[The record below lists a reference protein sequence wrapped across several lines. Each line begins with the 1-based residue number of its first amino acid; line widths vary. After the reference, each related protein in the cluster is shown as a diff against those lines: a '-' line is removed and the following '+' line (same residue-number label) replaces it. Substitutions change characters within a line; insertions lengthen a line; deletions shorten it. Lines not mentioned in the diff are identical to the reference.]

1 MSTIFISHSSK
12 NNEWAKRISD
22 WLGAETRK
30 YQSLFLDFDPEIG
43 IPLGT
48 SWRATLFEKL
58 GLCRAVIVLCSQDY
72 LSSQWCLSEL
82 AIAID
87 RGKHVFPLQL
97 DASPL
102 PSLLME
108 TQGCEM
114 RTIDFSQE
122 SDQSWR
128 KLELSLAEHL
138 NWRDKLHWPL
148 SQCPF
153 PGLEPFDDHYAP
165 VFYGRDRSIDAV
177 EARMRSLGRLDS
189 ALLLLLGSSGCG
201 KSSLVRA
208 GVIPQLRADPSQNW
222 IVLEPFRPLRNP
234 WLRLQSVVA
243 KAFLDQNGAPG
254 EQALEPPIPTGAE
267 AMEATVLME
276 QLDRL
281 RLRRNRPEAVVVIVI
296 DQFEELLLQGSSTR
310 PHQPTAEPAEA
321 DRFLMMLSD
330 LLRIRNGQVLL
341 LATLRTD
348 FLAALEAHPSHLA
361 RQARQDLVEPI
372 RIEAFSQLIHG
383 PLQRMGRTMQ
393 PELMASLLAD
403 SGNSDTLPLLAF
415 TLRELWKLREQ
426 RGTAVSGPNACW
438 WDLTLDDY
446 RTLGGLEGS
455 VRQAADGAWR
465 LEDSEAEEVSA
476 VREAFLNHLVRLSE
490 DDRPTRR
497 RAHWQELPE
506 RSLPVLERLVQARLL
521 VAGLEESSHQRTL
534 EVAHEALL
542 RTWPTLVRWLEEGR
556 LELEQRRRIKRL
568 GDDLLPNRGPKL
580 CQQAIKQLAVMAVAG
595 SSEAMAVRQEAG
607 DALAELVRNGELP
620 EHEKTDAVL
629 VLGLIGDAQML
640 RQLLA
645 DDLAE
650 PPVRRRAAEALGALT
665 RQGDIGAQRPMILME
680 LEQHLR
686 TAALNVLVRG
696 EADWRTVDDQLPSL
710 QGAARGLQ
718 LAMATDLPL
727 LGNEPGRVVPMLT
740 LTALREGEGLRVR
753 TEVVEPLVWRLPL
766 PRGEQLELV
775 VIPGGDY
782 RIGSPEGEM
791 GRHCYSDKHPRDRC
805 QGVDVEAQRQVR
817 LESFAMAR
825 FAITQ
830 AQWLAVSQLDS
841 IKQDLDPRPATFE
854 ARDLW
859 ECHVQPQSLPVES
872 VSWYD
877 CQEWLARLNRWLA
890 EQWPALAGI
899 GVAPRLE
906 LPSETRW
913 ETSCRAG
920 SDAPFHFGDHLD
932 GTWAN
937 FNAST
942 SEGLNRLGEFRER
955 PVTIGQFG
963 LVNRFGLAEMHGQIF
978 EWCSDLWHPDPVAQG
993 WPMEG
998 QGWEEPDPRLDQS
1011 SQQNWRQV
1019 RGGSW
1024 FFGTMEARAALRAN
1038 CDPKYFFPSV
1048 GLRPC
1053 CSLPPGFVSH
1063 S

>member
-1 MSTIFISHSSK
+1 
-12 NNEWAKRISD
+12 
-22 WLGAETRK
+22 
-30 YQSLFLDFDPEIG
+30 
-43 IPLGT
+43 
-48 SWRATLFEKL
+48 
-58 GLCRAVIVLCSQDY
+58 
-72 LSSQWCLSEL
+72 
-82 AIAID
+82 
-87 RGKHVFPLQL
+87 
-97 DASPL
+97 
-102 PSLLME
+102 
-108 TQGCEM
+108 
-114 RTIDFSQE
+114 
-122 SDQSWR
+122 
-128 KLELSLAEHL
+128 
-138 NWRDKLHWPL
+138 
-148 SQCPF
+148 
-153 PGLEPFDDHYAP
+153 
-165 VFYGRDRSIDAV
+165 
-177 EARMRSLGRLDS
+177 
-189 ALLLLLGSSGCG
+189 
-201 KSSLVRA
+201 
-208 GVIPQLRADPSQNW
+208 
-222 IVLEPFRPLRNP
+222 
-234 WLRLQSVVA
+234 
-243 KAFLDQNGAPG
+243 
-254 EQALEPPIPTGAE
+254 
-267 AMEATVLME
+267 MEATALLE

-281 RLRRNRPEAVVVIVI
+281 RLLRNQPEAVVVIVI

-310 PHQPTAEPAEA
+310 PHQPTAAPSET
-321 DRFLMMLSD
+321 DHFLAMLSD
-330 LLRIRNGQVLL
+330 LIRIRNGRVLV

-372 RIEAFSQLIHG
+372 RIEAFAQLING

-426 RGTAVSGPNACW
+426 RGTAVAGPNDSW

-465 LEDSEAEEVSA
+465 LVDSEAEEVSA

-490 DDRPTRR
+490 DDRPLRR

-506 RSLPVLERLVQARLL
+506 LSLPVLERLVQARLL

-568 GDDLLPNRGPKL
+568 GDDLLPSRGPKL
-580 CQQAIKQLAVMAVAG
+580 CQQAIEQLATMAVAG

-607 DALAELVRNGELP
+607 DALAKLVQNGALP

-629 VLGLIGDAQML
+629 VLGLIGHAQVL

-645 DDLAE
+645 DGQA
-650 PPVRRRAAEALGALT
+650 PPPIRRRAAEALGAMA
-665 RQGDIGAQRPMILME
+665 RQGDFTAQRPMIAME
-680 LEQHLR
+680 LERQLR
-686 TAALNVLVRG
+686 TEGLNVLIEG
-696 EADWRTVDDQLPSL
+696 PSGWPQLDGQLPPL

-718 LAMATDLPL
+718 LAMAADLPL
-727 LGNEPGRVVPMLT
+727 LGNGPGRIVPMLT
-740 LTALREGEGLRVR
+740 LTALGEGEGLRVC
-753 TEVVEPLVWRLPL
+753 TEVVEPQVWRLPL
-766 PRGEQLELV
+766 PGGEQLELV
-775 VIPGGDY
+775 VVPGGDY
-782 RIGSPEGEM
+782 SIGSTAGEI

-805 QGVDVEAQRQVR
+805 QGVDVEARRQVR

-830 AQWLAVSQLDS
+830 AQWLAVSRLDS
-841 IKQDLDPRPATFE
+841 ITRDLDPRPATFE
-854 ARDLW
+854 AKDLW
-859 ECHVQPQSLPVES
+859 GCHVQPHSLPVES

-890 EQWPALAGI
+890 EQWPALGGF

-906 LPSETRW
+906 LPSENRW
-913 ETSCRAG
+913 EASCRAG
-920 SDAPFHFGDHLD
+920 SDTPFHFGDHLD
-932 GTWAN
+932 ATWAN
-937 FNAST
+937 FNART
-942 SEGLNRLGEFRER
+942 SEGLSRVGEYRER
-955 PVTIGQFG
+955 PVSIGQFG
-963 LVNRFGLAEMHGQIF
+963 LVNRFGLAEMHGQVF

-998 QGWEEPDPRLDQS
+998 QSWEEPDPRLDQS

-1024 FFGTMEARAALRAN
+1024 FFGAMEARAALRAN
-1038 CDPKYFFPSV
+1038 NDPKYFFPSV

-1053 CSLPPGFVSH
+1053 CSLPPDFLSH
-1063 S
+1063 T